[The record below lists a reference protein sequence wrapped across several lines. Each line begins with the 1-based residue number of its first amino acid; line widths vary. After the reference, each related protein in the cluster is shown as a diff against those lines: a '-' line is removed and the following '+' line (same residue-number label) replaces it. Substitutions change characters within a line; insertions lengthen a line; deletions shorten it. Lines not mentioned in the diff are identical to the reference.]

1 MTFIINDTITKMYQI
16 LDERRTFMQILDGI
30 NEEFNSIKFEL
41 KRNVIDIAICV
52 FREYCSYYYMDRIDR
67 CEEVLKK
74 EFVSTLNMNISD
86 DELKYLI
93 NRTKSF
99 EKKVPEFL
107 MMAIDKENEIYYEKN
122 YKCNICLP
130 LVMGILDM
138 IKKIMIEYYFKD
150 EEEVFFGI
158 DYDRYED
165 LDVGEYA
172 LDVENYVLYLLN
184 YVSKNLITMEN
195 TVRFLLREQEVA
207 APEKGK

>member
-16 LDERRTFMQILDGI
+16 LDERRTFMQIFDGI

-52 FREYCSYYYMDRIDR
+52 FEGYCSYDRY
-67 CEEVLKK
+67 EEVLKR

-93 NRTKSF
+93 NRTNRTRSF
-99 EKKVPEFL
+99 KKVPEFL
-107 MMAIDKENEIYYEKN
+107 MMAIDTENEIYYEEN

-130 LVMGILDM
+130 LVMCILDM

-184 YVSKNLITMEN
+184 YLSKNLITMEN
-195 TVRFLLREQEVA
+195 TVRFLLREQEVD